1 MITRDKAYFGLAA
14 LACLIQS
21 VTRALPYTLHESQ
34 GFYVFWIGLLPSTC
48 VSGSIVITSSRAFI
62 ASSRYAASAVVL
74 RMTSLF
80 VTLRWFLS

>member
-21 VTRALPYTLHESQ
+21 ITLALTYTLHERK
-34 GFYVFWIGLLPSTC
+34 GFSVFWIGLLLSTC

-74 RMTSLF
+74 SMTSLS
-80 VTLRWFLS
+80 VTLLWFLS